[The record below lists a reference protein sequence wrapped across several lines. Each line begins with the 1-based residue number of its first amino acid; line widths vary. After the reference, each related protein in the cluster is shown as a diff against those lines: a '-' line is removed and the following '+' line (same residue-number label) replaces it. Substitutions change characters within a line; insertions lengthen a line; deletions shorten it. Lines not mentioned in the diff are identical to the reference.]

1 MNWRRTTRRPRRS
14 SAPVGE
20 EEPVPA
26 AGQRGVVNDALD
38 DPGGVDPLDRDREV
52 NMREH
57 TPWPAESGPELDL
70 SGRFRGILE
79 RYSLSE
85 GFSYGA
91 WGTNEPAA

>member
-1 MNWRRTTRRPRRS
+1 MRS
-14 SAPVGE
+14 MI
-20 EEPVPA
+20 PA
-26 AGQRGVVNDALD
+26 AWTLWIETG
-38 DPGGVDPLDRDREV
+38 EV